1 MVRVR
6 ERVKEIADFARS
18 ESPYR
23 SATKGWIGDDVFIE
37 WGAPAKQ
44 TLKAG
49 DEVADIAV
57 FWRPINQM
65 LALLFFV
72 FFTATILVFLAVS
85 FAHGNLNVPSGLKQ
99 SIQSNNSVQISIT
112 SQIADTNP
120 LTGVEEGK
128 IDEVAA
134 EEIPPTSLEQ
144 QQITT
149 PESDRI
155 ISTPV
160 NDKNPTRPDLNQT
173 ISVAPIKTAMNG
185 SKKVKP
191 VTAVDLFQAQ
201 RR

>member
-1 MVRVR
+1 VVRVR

-23 SATKGWIGDDVFIE
+23 SATKGWIGNDVFIE

-49 DEVADIAV
+49 DEVAGISV
-57 FWRPINQM
+57 FWQPINQM
-65 LALLFFV
+65 LALLFFL
-72 FFTATILVFLAVS
+72 FFIATILVFLAVS

-120 LTGVEEGK
+120 LTIVEEGK
-128 IDEVAA
+128 TDEVAA
-134 EEIPPTSLEQ
+134 EIPPTSLEQ

-149 PESDRI
+149 LESDRI